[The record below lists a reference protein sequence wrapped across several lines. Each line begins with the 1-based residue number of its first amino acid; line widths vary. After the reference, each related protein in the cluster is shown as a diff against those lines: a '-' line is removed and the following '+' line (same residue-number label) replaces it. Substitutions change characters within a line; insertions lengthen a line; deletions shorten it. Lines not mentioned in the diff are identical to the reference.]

1 MAEKILVVDDDLDT
15 LRLVGLMLERQGYEI
30 VAASNGQQGLSLAKR
45 EIPDLILLDLMMP
58 DISGTEVARQLRS
71 DPDLESILIIMFTAK
86 TQLEDKL
93 EGFDVGADD
102 YVTKPIQPRELI
114 AHVKAVLKR
123 GKRTQPDRVQT
134 LTERGH
140 VVGIIAA
147 KGGVGVSTVA
157 MNLGFALR
165 GMDKDVIVA
174 DYRPG
179 CGTIGL
185 GLGFEKPLGL
195 NHLLERTASAVD
207 AGVIEPELVA
217 HASGVRFLLSS
228 PFPRDAVFCA
238 AADSFEAI
246 TLGLAYLAPCVI
258 LDLGVS
264 LTEVNERVMQYC
276 DQIIIVLEPVEH
288 TLIQSKSLNEDLV
301 TSGIT
306 KNRIEAILV
315 NRLRLGIQLSFGQV
329 KQIYDGEI
337 TGIFTAVP
345 DLAYRASNKNQP
357 IIALQPDG
365 VTAQQFSN
373 LAKRI
378 IQKGT

>member
-1 MAEKILVVDDDLDT
+1 MADKILVVDDDLDT

-30 VAASNGQQGLSLAKR
+30 VAASNGQQGLSLAKS
-45 EIPDLILLDLMMP
+45 EKPDLILLDLMMP

-71 DPDLESILIIMFTAK
+71 DPELENILIIMFTAK

-123 GKRTQPDRVQT
+123 SNRAKADRVQT

-140 VVGIIAA
+140 VIGVIAA

-185 GLGFEKPLGL
+185 WLGFEKPLGL
-195 NHLLERTASAVD
+195 NHLLERTPSSID
-207 AGVIEPELVA
+207 AGVIELELLP
-217 HASGVRFLLSS
+217 HASGIRFLLSS
-228 PFPRDAVFCA
+228 PFPRDASYCN
-238 AADSFEAI
+238 AADSFEAV
-246 TLGLAYLAPCVI
+246 TLGLAYLAPYVV
-258 LDLGVS
+258 LDLGIS
-264 LTEVNERVMQYC
+264 LTEVNEKVLQYC
-276 DQIIIVLEPVEH
+276 DQVIIVLEPIVH
-288 TLIQSKSLNEDLV
+288 TLIQSKTLFEDLV
-301 TSGIT
+301 TKGIAGD
-306 KNRIEAILV
+306 RIEAVLV

-329 KQIYDGEI
+329 KQVYEGEI

-345 DLAYRASNKNQP
+345 DLAYQASNKNQP
-357 IIALQPDG
+357 IIILQPDG

-373 LAKRI
+373 LADRTV
-378 IQKGT
+378 QKGA